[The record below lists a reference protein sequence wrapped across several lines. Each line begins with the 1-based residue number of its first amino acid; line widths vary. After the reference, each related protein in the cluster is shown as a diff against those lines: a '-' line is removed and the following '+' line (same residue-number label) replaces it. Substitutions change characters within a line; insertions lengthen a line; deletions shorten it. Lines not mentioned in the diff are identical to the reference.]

1 MAVTKHPTVHEAFA
15 AVMGAVQGIRK
26 GERVD
31 SGPAR
36 FNFRGVDSVVNA
48 VGPALREHGV
58 LIVPTAEHIDVE
70 RYATKT
76 GGQMKNVTV
85 TMRYTVFGPAGDS
98 FSGVSFGEAADAG
111 DKAVSKAQSVA
122 YRTFLL
128 QALTVPTDEPDPDQ
142 NVHERA
148 ARQDAPP
155 DAPPDPARMAMDR
168 LAAAVRKAGLDPAVF
183 AAWAISPSGPGL
195 NLRERQD
202 PKKLD
207 ELRAR
212 VEAEGRA
219 LVEAEPTPD
228 EAKAAVQGELGG
240 TEVPS

>member
-1 MAVTKHPTVHEAFA
+1 MTATKQATVHEAFA
-15 AVMGAVQGIRK
+15 AVMAAVQGIRK
-26 GERVD
+26 GERVE

-70 RYATKT
+70 RYGTKT

-148 ARQDAPP
+148 ARQDAPQS
-155 DAPPDPARMAMDR
+155 APDPLQMAKDR
-168 LAAAVRKAGLDPAVF
+168 LAAACRTAGVAPQTVID
-183 AAWAISPSGPGL
+183 WAITPSGPNGGVAL
-195 NLRERQD
+195 NVCTD
-202 PKKLD
+202 PKVFDALAK
-207 ELRAR
+207 R
-212 VEAEGRA
+212 VQDGGFAD
-219 LVEAEPTPD
+219 PTPD

-240 TEVPS
+240 TEVPA